1 MRILPE
7 IILGWLLLLAW
18 FTRVEGICISSDTSL
33 DEELGDRSEELG
45 VRSEELGVVETSYF
59 ASVIELGVETRCSSR
74 LLLS

>member
-45 VRSEELGVVETSYF
+45 VVETSYF